1 MQKRKNRIRNWILGI
16 VVLLAAAAMALAPL
30 YLSTAQKEEAD
41 GASILSATVMRGSVR
56 TTISGGGTLAG
67 AAAERITV
75 PHGVEITEYMV
86 SDGMQVEPG
95 QPMAAVD
102 RVSVMQTIAEVQK
115 NLDYL
120 DRQMRTTP
128 ADRPATTLIAPAS
141 GRVKAV
147 YAQPGDDA
155 ADVMRQH
162 GALLVVSLDGQM
174 AVRTRTDETAVVGES
189 VTVTVSD
196 GTEYAGRVEL
206 HQDDMLIVTLT
217 DDGPALGDTASV
229 ATADGR
235 DLGQGEL
242 EVHRAWNLTAVS
254 GTVNQIYVH
263 TGDKIYTGYGLCFL
277 DQIAGSGKHDQLAKT
292 RREYEKVM
300 EELFAIY
307 DAGTINAPKGGI
319 VSGVDEGKVGVMAQR
334 ETGYRL
340 VLLGDADPPPPPIT
354 PGEADP
360 SSFQNKSALVSEVC
374 FGRITFQANPKY
386 ETVKSYEDPPS
397 VNYKKAERVS
407 VTSFDGTEVYQMDVK
422 GTTWTKKSPSEIC
435 AGQMVYLV
443 YDNSGKLMWVLI
455 PPVPAPPSGGGGGG
469 GGGAEPPFEMY
480 DLSRAELF
488 RLTPEGAMTVQ
499 VNIDELDII
508 AVAPGQE
515 AEITVDALPGR
526 SFAGHVLEIDP
537 KGTNNGGN
545 TRYIV
550 TIAVDKEENMLAGMN
565 ATAILTVGTTE
576 DVLTLPVAALEEKG
590 SRTVVYTGYDET
602 TDTLTDP
609 VEVHTGVS
617 DGSIVEITDGLPEG
631 TEVWYSY
638 YRGESM
644 PELMGLPVETI

>member
-30 YLSTAQKEEAD
+30 YLRTAQQEESD
-41 GASILSATVMRGSVR
+41 GASVLSAAVTRGSVR

-86 SDGMQVEPG
+86 SDGMQVESG
-95 QPMAAVD
+95 QPMAVVD
-102 RVSVMQTIAEVQK
+102 RVSVMQTIAEVQT
-115 NLDYL
+115 NLEYL
-120 DRQMRTTP
+120 DKQMRTTP
-128 ADRPATTLIAPAS
+128 ADRTAATFTAPAS

-155 ADVMRQH
+155 ADVMRRH

-174 AVRTRTDETAVVGES
+174 AIRTQTLEPAVVGES

-196 GTEYAGRVEL
+196 GTQYPGRVEL
-206 HQDDMLIVTLT
+206 HQDDTLIVTLT

-229 ATADGR
+229 TSSDGR

-254 GTVNQIYVH
+254 GTVNQVYVK
-263 TGDKIYTGYGLCFL
+263 TGDQIFTGYGLCFL
-277 DQIAGSGKHDQLAKT
+277 DQIAGSGQYDQLAKT

-307 DAGTINAPKGGI
+307 DAGTVNAPQGGI
-319 VSGVDEGKVGVMAQR
+319 VSGVDEAKVGVMAQR
-334 ETGYRL
+334 GMDYRL
-340 VLLGDADPPPPPIT
+340 VLLGAEPAPPPIT

-360 SSFQNKSALVSEVC
+360 SSFQNKSAVVSEVC
-374 FGRITFQANPKY
+374 FGRITFRANPDY
-386 ETVKSYEDPPS
+386 EIVESYEDPPS
-397 VNYKKAERVS
+397 VDYEKAERVP
-407 VTSFDGTEVYQMDVK
+407 VTSFDGTEVYQMDAK
-422 GTTWTKKSPSEIC
+422 GTAWAKKSPSEIY

-443 YDNSGKLMWVLI
+443 YDNSGRLMWVLI
-455 PPVPAPPSGGGGGG
+455 PPVPEPSGGGGGG

-480 DLSRAELF
+480 DLTRVELF

-545 TRYIV
+545 TRYLV

-565 ATAILTVGTTE
+565 ATAILTVGITE

-590 SRTVVYTGYDET
+590 NRTVVYTGYDET

-631 TEVWYSY
+631 AEVWYSY
-638 YRGESM
+638 YRGASM